1 MTERS
6 ERGDAIAGVSFVD
19 ELLVEADAG
28 GSAAVS
34 GRYDEILGY
43 TVDRHGWPLVELPR
57 AETHEI
63 TEVSG
68 ERDDPL
74 RDIDL
79 PEIEIDIDIPL
90 PDAPDDLELRDR
102 AAIVYDPH

>member
-1 MTERS
+1 M
-6 ERGDAIAGVSFVD
+6 SFVD

-28 GSAAVS
+28 GSTTVA
-34 GRYDEILGY
+34 GRYDEIRGY
-43 TVDRHGWPLVELPR
+43 TVDRHGCPLVGLPR

-74 RDIDL
+74 RDADL
-79 PEIEIDIDIPL
+79 PEIVERED
-90 PDAPDDLELRDR
+90 
-102 AAIVYDPH
+102 